1 MPPPYTVV
9 GVLPAALRL
18 PLDYANRTFTQ
29 IWVPLA
35 LGPVDPQERG
45 NHGLNALGRL
55 KPGVTL
61 SQAQAEI
68 DTITRGFLQQ
78 YPDNYDTTFGLTLVP
93 APLEVF
99 GDVRPALLVLLLA
112 VGAVLLIAC
121 ANVANLLLAR
131 SEAPPEGARGPP
143 RARRGTA
150 PDRPPAAHR
159 VDAAVGWSAASRA
172 SRSRMG

>member
-1 MPPPYTVV
+1 MFAALGAHADRRARVHGGRGSARPRARRHADRRPVAIAVRIGSVDRRARRFELDATPYTVV

-18 PLDYANRTFTQ
+18 PLDYASRTFTQ

-55 KPGVTL
+55 TARRRRS

-78 YPDNYDTTFGLTLVP
+78 H
-93 APLEVF
+93 
-99 GDVRPALLVLLLA
+99 
-112 VGAVLLIAC
+112 
-121 ANVANLLLAR
+121 
-131 SEAPPEGARGPP
+131 S
-143 RARRGTA
+143 
-150 PDRPPAAHR
+150 
-159 VDAAVGWSAASRA
+159 
-172 SRSRMG
+172 